1 MNSAV
6 ARTDPSGVQQ
16 WWVLTVRVVAPTF
29 RNGELAIAVALSAVF
44 TVSFYIPLREVM
56 SGFVPGNGGYAQ
68 YLMPLIAVQAVF
80 FAAMSAAIRSATDS
94 VQGVER
100 RFRSLPVSPF
110 VPLAARMTANGYRC
124 AVALAVAVLCG
135 YAIGF
140 RFYGNGFHT
149 AAFCLLVIAIGLS
162 VSLVGDVIGVAVRR
176 PEATPHLLLVPQ
188 LILGYLSV
196 GIQPAEQFPR
206 WIQPFVRH
214 QPVSVF
220 VEALRALAGNAGTA
234 PGGVATA
241 VAAACG
247 WVVVLS
253 VAAVVWHRRLT
264 ARNRR

>member
-1 MNSAV
+1 VNAAV
-6 ARTDPSGVQQ
+6 ARPDPSGLQQ
-16 WWVLTVRVVAPTF
+16 WWVLTLRVVAPTF

-135 YAIGF
+135 YVIGF

-149 AAFCLLVIAIGLS
+149 AAFCMLVIAIGVS
-162 VSLVGDVIGVAVRR
+162 VSLVGDVIGVAIRR

-253 VAAVVWHRRLT
+253 VAALVWHRRLT
-264 ARNRR
+264 ARNPR

>member
-1 MNSAV
+1 MRSIV
-6 ARTDPSGVQQ
+6 TRPDPSSLQQ
-16 WWVLTVRVVAPTF
+16 WWVLTVRVVAPTL
-29 RNGELAIAVALSAVF
+29 RNGELAIAIALSAVF
-44 TVSFYIPLREVM
+44 TVSFYVPLREVM
-56 SGFVPGNGGYAQ
+56 GAFVSGRGGYAQ

-80 FAAMSAAIRSATDS
+80 FAAMSAAIRSATDA

-100 RFRSLPVSPF
+100 RFRTLPVSPF

-124 AVALAVAVLCG
+124 TVALAVAIGCG

-140 RFYGNGFHT
+140 RFYGNGYST
-149 AAFCLLVIAIGLS
+149 AGFCMLVIAIGLS

-196 GIQPAEQFPR
+196 GIQPAEQFPG
-206 WIQPFVRH
+206 WIQPVVRH

-220 VEALRALAGNAGTA
+220 VEALRALAGDAG
-234 PGGVATA
+234 GSGRA